1 MLDGDPRLPRI
12 QHSGSKTSYM
22 ADIDAYKDKFSESG
36 RKVLESALDESKKR
50 DQNYVAIEHI
60 LHAVAKEED
69 DLFTST
75 MRDLAVDPRSVKLL
89 IEKRM
94 ANGRQHT
101 GKGYRIAP
109 ETTELF
115 KRAMD
120 RARSQGRRV
129 IEGSDIFYVLS
140 NDERSVLNDVL
151 QNLGVPSDEV
161 AQTARTRIRKREKE
175 EERTRAKYE
184 LPSFLRH
191 FGVSMNKLARED
203 KIPPTIGR
211 EKEILQMIEILSHRE
226 RSNSP
231 MLVGEPGV
239 GKTAVVEGLARLIE
253 LEPDKVPARL
263 RDSHIVQLQMGGL
276 VAGTM
281 LRGMF
286 EERIKGIIDEVKEKD
301 NIILFIDEAH
311 SIIGAGAAMGTSSDA
326 ANMFKSSLAR
336 GELRIIGATTM
347 SEYKE
352 YIAEDEALSRR
363 FRLVTVEEPTIDQ
376 TKEILVGL
384 RPRLEK
390 NYSVTISD
398 EAIDMALEMSPKYIR
413 NLHLPDKAIGWLDTA
428 SVKVEINE
436 PAGLTVLPEH
446 IIDVIS
452 QESRIPKDM
461 IYRDTSDRFSAMES
475 DLAHRVIG
483 QKEAVRAVAERLRL
497 NKGPLKDNHYAP
509 DGVLLFLGPTGVGKT
524 ELAKAVAEFMFGDE
538 GKMIRIDMSEYG
550 DGTVGIEKLIGMP
563 RGIVG
568 SERGGILT
576 EQLRDN
582 PYTVLLL
589 DEVEKAS
596 PYLMNLFLQA
606 FDEGWMTDG
615 RGKKVY
621 LSDAIV
627 IMTSNLGSESF
638 KRYEK
643 PLGFG
648 QKTLGDIKQ
657 IRTEVMKAAET
668 RFTPEFRNRIDEII
682 VFSPL
687 TMDEVREIAQIYLG
701 KLKRKMEAQG
711 KAVEI
716 TTDALNLLTEKGF
729 SPAYGARF
737 LKRHIDQKVKLPI
750 TNEWKL
756 GRNFMVDVEG
766 DDIVVK
772 PTDDF
777 SLN

>member
-1 MLDGDPRLPRI
+1 
-12 QHSGSKTSYM
+12 M

-36 RKVLESALDESKKR
+36 RRVLEVALDESKRR
-50 DQNYVAIEHI
+50 DQNYVSVEHI
-60 LHAVAKEED
+60 LHALTNEEAE
-69 DLFTST
+69 LFNET

-94 ANGRQHT
+94 ETGRQHL
-101 GKGYRIAP
+101 GKGFKIAP
-109 ETTELF
+109 ETTEVF
-115 KRAMD
+115 KKAMD

-140 NDERSVLNDVL
+140 NDERSVLNEVL
-151 QNLGVPSDEV
+151 QNLGVPSEEV
-161 AQTARTRIRKREKE
+161 GQTARTRIRKREKE
-175 EERTRAKYE
+175 EERVRQKYE
-184 LPSFLRH
+184 LPSFLKH
-191 FGVSMNKLARED
+191 FGVSLNKLARQD

-253 LEPDKVPARL
+253 LEPEKVPARL
-263 RDSHIVQLQMGGL
+263 RDAHIVQLQMGGL

-286 EERIKGIIDEVKEKD
+286 EERIKGIIDEVKEKE

-311 SIIGAGAAMGTSSDA
+311 TIIGAGAAMGTSSDA
-326 ANMFKSSLAR
+326 ANMFKASLAR
-336 GELRIIGATTM
+336 GELRIIGATTLT
-347 SEYKE
+347 EYKE
-352 YIAEDEALSRR
+352 YIGEDEALARR
-363 FRLVTVEEPTIDQ
+363 FRLVKVDEPSIAETR
-376 TKEILVGL
+376 EILLGL

-398 EAIDMALEMSPKYIR
+398 EAINTALEMSPKYIR

-436 PAGLTVLPEH
+436 PASMVVKPEH
-446 IIDVIS
+446 IIQVIS
-452 QESRIPKDM
+452 QESRIPQDM
-461 IYRDTSDRFSAMES
+461 IYRDTSDRFSVME
-475 DLAHRVIG
+475 DALANRVIG

-497 NKGPLKDNHYAP
+497 NKGPLKENHYAP

-538 GKMIRIDMSEYG
+538 EKMIRIDMSEYG
-550 DGTVGIEKLIGMP
+550 EGTVGIEKLIGMP

-576 EQLRDN
+576 EQLREN

-589 DEVEKAS
+589 DEVEKAN
-596 PYLMNLFLQA
+596 PYLMNIFLQA
-606 FDEGWMTDG
+606 FDEGWLTDG

-627 IMTSNLGSESF
+627 IMTSNLGSENF
-638 KRYEK
+638 KKYEK

-648 QKTLGDIKQ
+648 MKSRGEMKEIKGD
-657 IRTEVMKAAET
+657 VMKAAET
-668 RFTPEFRNRIDEII
+668 RFSPEFRNRIDEIV

-687 TMDEVREIAQIYLG
+687 VMDEVREIAKLYLA
-701 KLKRKMEAQG
+701 KVKRNMERQG
-711 KAVEI
+711 KSVEI
-716 TTDALNLLTEKGF
+716 TENALNVLTEKGY

-737 LKRHIDQKVKLPI
+737 LKRYIDQKVKLPI
-750 TNEWKL
+750 TNQWKAAM
-756 GRNFMVDVEG
+756 RFIVDAEENE
-766 DDIVVK
+766 IVVR
-772 PTDDF
+772 PVDAF

>member
-1 MLDGDPRLPRI
+1 
-12 QHSGSKTSYM
+12 M
-22 ADIDAYKDKFSESG
+22 ADIDAYKDKFSDSG
-36 RKVLESALDESKKR
+36 RRVLETALDESRRR
-50 DQNYVAIEHI
+50 DQNYVSIEHI
-60 LHAVAKEED
+60 LHALTREED

-89 IEKRM
+89 IEKRLE
-94 ANGRQHT
+94 NGRQHT
-101 GKGYRIAP
+101 GKGFRIAP

-129 IEGSDIFYVLS
+129 IDGSDIFYVLS
-140 NDERSVLNDVL
+140 NDERSILNDVL
-151 QNLGVPSDEV
+151 QNLGVPSEEV

-175 EERTRAKYE
+175 EERVRQKYE

-191 FGVSMNKLARED
+191 FGVSLNKLARQD

-211 EKEILQMIEILSHRE
+211 EEEIRQMIEILSHRE

-231 MLVGEPGV
+231 MLIGEPGV

-253 LEPDKVPARL
+253 LEPEKVPARL
-263 RDSHIVQLQMGGL
+263 REAHIVQLQMGGL

-301 NIILFIDEAH
+301 QIILFIDEAH
-311 SIIGAGAAMGTSSDA
+311 TIIGAGAALGTSSDA
-326 ANMFKSSLAR
+326 ANMFKSALAR
-336 GELRIIGATTM
+336 GELRIIGATT
-347 SEYKE
+347 STEYKE
-352 YIAEDEALSRR
+352 YIAEDEALARR
-363 FRLVTVEEPTIDQ
+363 FRLVKVEEPSLDETR
-376 TKEILVGL
+376 KILMGL
-384 RPRLEK
+384 KPRLEK
-390 NYSVTISD
+390 NYSVTISE
-398 EAIDMALEMSPKYIR
+398 EAINTALEMSPKYIR

-436 PAGLTVLPEH
+436 PKSLVVKPEH

-461 IYRDTSDRFSAMES
+461 IYRDTSDRFSKMEE
-475 DLAHRVIG
+475 DLGQRVIG
-483 QKEAVRAVAERLRL
+483 QKEAVTAVAERLRL
-497 NKGPLKDNHYAP
+497 NKGPLKENHYAP

-638 KRYEK
+638 KKYEK

-648 QKTLGDIKQ
+648 MKSVGDVKAIK
-657 IRTEVMKAAET
+657 TEVMKAAET
-668 RFTPEFRNRIDEII
+668 RFSPEFRNRIDEIV

-687 TMDEVREIAQIYLG
+687 MMDEVREIAGLYVG
-701 KLKRKMEAQG
+701 KLRKTMERQG
-711 KAVEI
+711 KIVEV
-716 TTDALNLLTEKGF
+716 TDAAIDLLTEKGF

-750 TNEWKL
+750 TNQWKSA
-756 GRNFMVDVEG
+756 RKFTIDAEEG
-766 DDIVVK
+766 EIVVT
-772 PTDDF
+772 PADVF